1 MKKIFCLETE
11 WDQSI
16 HDLKS
21 KSAVQPLLDFVENK
35 YNLNVQYSFRQVA
48 TMSDFLYYFDHLK
61 EQAYH
66 SFDFVYLCFHGTESI
81 IHFANKER
89 INLLD
94 LASAYPGIFENRNIH
109 FGSCYTLKNENDI
122 IQFKKD
128 TKARMVTGYSKSVS
142 FMESFIFELWL
153 LKKIHR
159 HESFRAKRI
168 LELAQKEMP
177 YYANKLGFVAY

>member
-89 INLLD
+89 KNQ
-94 LASAYPGIFENRNIH
+94 SVR
-109 FGSCYTLKNENDI
+109 FGFCLSWHI
-122 IQFKKD
+122 
-128 TKARMVTGYSKSVS
+128 
-142 FMESFIFELWL
+142 
-153 LKKIHR
+153 
-159 HESFRAKRI
+159 
-168 LELAQKEMP
+168 
-177 YYANKLGFVAY
+177 